1 MQKRYELI
9 IFLFF
14 HWNPRRGRWNGR
26 RPALHLLFIGT
37 GPNILMCALTGAK
50 DSVSGFRNGMEW
62 PGARGGPRTICS
74 EGFDWSEYVLSGLN
88 FSLYMFRNYFFLKKT
103 CLGSFREE
111 RNSHFVAVCYKVP
124 LKH

>member
-1 MQKRYELI
+1 
-9 IFLFF
+9 
-14 HWNPRRGRWNGR
+14 
-26 RPALHLLFIGT
+26 
-37 GPNILMCALTGAK
+37 
-50 DSVSGFRNGMEW
+50 MEW
-62 PGARGGPRTICS
+62 KEACTLFTVHWDGTQHSDVCSHMSERQRVRFPKRHGVAGARGGPRTICS

-88 FSLYMFRNYFFLKKT
+88 FSLYMFRNYFFKKT